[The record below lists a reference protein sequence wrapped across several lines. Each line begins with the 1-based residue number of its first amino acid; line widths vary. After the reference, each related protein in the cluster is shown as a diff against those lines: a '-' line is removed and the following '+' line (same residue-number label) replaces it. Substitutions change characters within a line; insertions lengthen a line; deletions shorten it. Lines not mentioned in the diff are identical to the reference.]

1 VGGVVALAA
10 IAALV
15 WFLRRKK
22 KSESNVQF
30 PAEVDG
36 AGHARPIPGPSDSH
50 SRDVKFT
57 YSGHLHEAGGDEY
70 RQEMD
75 TPNPAPSS
83 AVKSALG
90 DYRQELYT
98 DSSPGVPPV
107 ELYGGDV
114 PNGRRP

>member
-1 VGGVVALAA
+1 MGGVVALAA
-10 IAALV
+10 IGALM

-22 KSESNVQF
+22 KSESHVQF

-36 AGHARPIPGPSDSH
+36 AGPSH
-50 SRDVKFT
+50 SHPPDVKFT

-70 RQEMD
+70 RQEMG

-90 DYRQELYT
+90 GYRQELYT